1 MIRLPPIITLLN
13 TLLRSVYLDTPQLP
27 QFCTVCKL
35 SQFWLLCAKE
45 KINSELK
52 NMNKENY
59 FNIVIM
65 LFSLKN
71 DTNFVNY
78 IFQLQKESGSH
89 LIISL

>member
-1 MIRLPPIITLLN
+1 
-13 TLLRSVYLDTPQLP
+13 
-27 QFCTVCKL
+27 
-35 SQFWLLCAKE
+35 
-45 KINSELK
+45 
-52 NMNKENY
+52 MNKENY

-89 LIISL
+89 LIMSL